1 MLGVSTLRFWVLAI
15 SYQPSPIT
23 YHPKIS
29 SMFSNDNNIE
39 TIGELAE
46 VVKHYIGLQTEY
58 VKLDV
63 IEKVVR
69 LITVITLTL
78 VLSFLVV
85 LILIYLSFAVAHAL
99 MPAVGG
105 VWAFSIVAIFYFLV
119 FILFVVFRKKWI
131 EKPVVKFLASLLME

>member
-1 MLGVSTLRFWVLAI
+1 
-15 SYQPSPIT
+15 
-23 YHPKIS
+23 
-29 SMFSNDNNIE
+29 MFSNDNNIE
-39 TIGELAE
+39 TIGQLAE
-46 VVKHYIGLQTEY
+46 VVKHYIRLQTEY

-85 LILIYLSFAVAHAL
+85 LILIYLSFAVAYAL

-119 FILFVVFRKKWI
+119 FILFVMFRKKWI